1 MDSSKQEQY
10 ETPIDRMY
18 NVEEELKKIKNE
30 VEDTMALFWDIR
42 LFLDLGEELE
52 TILAFITQHPN

>member
-1 MDSSKQEQY
+1 
-10 ETPIDRMY
+10 MY

-30 VEDTMALFWDIR
+30 VEDTMVLFWDIR
-42 LFLDLGEELE
+42 LFLDLGEDLE

>member
-1 MDSSKQEQY
+1 MDLSKQEQY
-10 ETPIDRMY
+10 KNPIDQMY
-18 NVEEELKKIKNE
+18 NVEEEIKKIKNE

-42 LFLDLGEELE
+42 LFLDLGEDLE